1 MSVLVDVFA
10 RLDRLASLARSGVDV
25 AGVLHNVEQE
35 EVCLKGEETNGVSL
49 RLPAAFIAEA
59 DELVSTLQAT
69 AEARAAGGHWGRSGV
84 LRLAVGEGL
93 RVLGSKGISSTDP
106 TGDEVLTA
114 VCMWL
119 RNRANYLDNNGSY
132 TLPNGDRIK
141 SDGREGGLLD
151 TLADELAGSA
161 AELRRLVALHR
172 RMGARNGT

>member
-1 MSVLVDVFA
+1 M
-10 RLDRLASLARSGVDV
+10 
-25 AGVLHNVEQE
+25 
-35 EVCLKGEETNGVSL
+35 CLKGEETNGVSL

-119 RNRANYLDNNGSY
+119 RNRANNLDNNGSY
-132 TLPNGDRIK
+132 TLPNN
-141 SDGREGGLLD
+141 LL
-151 TLADELAGSA
+151 TNARTFTTACPLTHSLSSALATPTGTNRPIA
-161 AELRRLVALHR
+161 A
-172 RMGARNGT
+172 